1 MIYKV
6 KRFSSR
12 KRKEENRRRDLELGK
27 MECGKWDKTFKE
39 NHKYNIESRQDSGNP
54 EVTKEDTLI
63 HLGRIRRHR
72 MERSHSNSYN

>member
-12 KRKEENRRRDLELGK
+12 KRKEENWERDLELGR
-27 MECGKWDKTFKE
+27 MECGKWDDTFKE
-39 NHKYNIESRQDSGNP
+39 NHKYNIESRQASGNP

-63 HLGRIRRHR
+63 HLGRNRRHR
-72 MERSHSNSYN
+72 TEK